1 MEDDAA
7 KRVKEMAV
15 LGQLRL
21 VVQQFWQD
29 RKHGSFSDPRVRTP
43 LRDWKRRL
51 TRAIEGAKADVVSE
65 AESRVCGVLAKQW
78 RELMGLEET
87 GDEWSKWCF
96 VESVHR
102 AVDVL
107 LTVHE
112 REGVEDIVVQE
123 VEEESTGTAKSMH
136 HGKIKQH
143 ARNRAS
149 CPAGPSQSR
158 ESATKGDGGAGIW
171 EGAALARREQ

>member
-1 MEDDAA
+1 M
-7 KRVKEMAV
+7 
-15 LGQLRL
+15 
-21 VVQQFWQD
+21 
-29 RKHGSFSDPRVRTP
+29 RTL

-65 AESRVCGVLAKQW
+65 AESRVCGVLTKQW

-87 GDEWSKWCF
+87 GDEWSKRC
-96 VESVHR
+96 VIESGHR
-102 AVDVL
+102 VVDVL
-107 LTVHE
+107 LTVRE

-123 VEEESTGTAKSMH
+123 LEEESMTKSMH

-149 CPAGPSQSR
+149 CPARPSQSR
-158 ESATKGDGGAGIW
+158 ESAA
-171 EGAALARREQ
+171 ERRRHGKEQGFGKEQR